1 MMSRSH
7 IMDNTQALPLTL
19 QKIHKPTP
27 NVDAGRGG
35 AILVPEPMDVLS
47 GRGGAVNSHPGNR
60 RYRDLVNFM
69 KAEYLNEST
78 RKNEKTNISA
88 NIVWTIRNGTFP
100 GRFLKQDP
108 ESKLWHEIGDK
119 AAFRKTGQAL
129 RENSAEFLRSREEE
143 QSASHTMRSLS
154 NQRLYCPSKYYQHD

>member
-1 MMSRSH
+1 MLKLFVTATIKIVIFM
-7 IMDNTQALPLTL
+7 ILTDNISYPYLSMEY
-19 QKIHKPTP
+19 
-27 NVDAGRGG
+27 R
-35 AILVPEPMDVLS
+35 S

-60 RYRDLVNFM
+60 RYRDLVTFM

-78 RKNEKTNISA
+78 RKNEKTHISA

-108 ESKLWHEIGDK
+108 KTKLWHEIGDK

-129 RENSAEFLRSREEE
+129 RENSAEFLRSKEEE
-143 QSASHTMRSLS
+143 QSASTNAMRSIWNQHLS
-154 NQRLYCPSKYYQHD
+154 FPSD